1 MTHNEDSI
9 EDISDLT
16 TNSVYRTLKILESL
30 SVNSGVTLEELA
42 PLTNLARPTLFRFLT
57 ILQRLDY
64 VEKNK
69 DNRYRLT
76 ARLFT
81 VAARSI
87 DDVEL
92 SRIAKPFME
101 NLTFLTGE
109 TSILCILD
117 DNSALHLRTIASRY
131 EQRFYERIGKR
142 SPLYCTVVGKVL
154 LAGMSEEE
162 LTKYISNERF
172 IPYTA
177 KTITNPIKLRENIA
191 EVKKNGFAESINEYE
206 QDIHS
211 IGCPIYDHEGNVIA
225 ALNINWP
232 LFRETVGK
240 REECLKALVEASRHI
255 STNMGYVMNTNSSL

>member
-1 MTHNEDSI
+1 MHNI
-9 EDISDLT
+9 EDNTEDLSDLS
-16 TNSVYRTLKILESL
+16 TNSVYRTIKILESL

-42 PLTNLARPTLFRFLT
+42 PLTDLARPTLFRFLS

-76 ARLFT
+76 ARLFS
-81 VAARSI
+81 VAARSV

-92 SRIAKPFME
+92 SQIAKPFME
-101 NLTFLTGE
+101 NLSFNTGE
-109 TSILCILD
+109 TVVLCILD
-117 DNSALHLRTIASRY
+117 DNYALHLRTVASRY

-142 SPLYCTVVGKVL
+142 SPLYCTVVGRVL
-154 LAGMSEEE
+154 LSGMNEEE
-162 LTKYISNERF
+162 FTKYISRERL

-177 KTITNPIKLRENIA
+177 NTITNPIKLRENI
-191 EVKKNGFAESINEYE
+191 ESVKALGYSETINEYE

-211 IGCPIYDHEGNVIA
+211 LGCPIYDHEGKIIA

-232 LFRETVGK
+232 LFRETPGK
-240 REECLKALVEASRHI
+240 REECLNGLLEAGKSI
-255 STNMGYVMNTNSSL
+255 STNMGYVISTK